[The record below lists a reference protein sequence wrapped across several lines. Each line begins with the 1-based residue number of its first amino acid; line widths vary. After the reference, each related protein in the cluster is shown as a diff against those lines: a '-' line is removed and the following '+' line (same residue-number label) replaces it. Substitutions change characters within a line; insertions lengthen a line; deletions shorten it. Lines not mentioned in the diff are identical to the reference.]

1 MEKSVFCELDHLYL
15 NTEYISSQSVREATT
30 MSHDNDDP
38 NQIQEGRHISL
49 LAMGKDILAKW
60 MSLAQSRVMIVR
72 NPDSQKL
79 SGTINNVSMK
89 RAGSSA

>member
-1 MEKSVFCELDHLYL
+1 
-15 NTEYISSQSVREATT
+15 
-30 MSHDNDDP
+30 
-38 NQIQEGRHISL
+38 
-49 LAMGKDILAKW
+49 MGKDILAKW

-89 RAGSSA
+89 WAGVLSEIKSH

>member
-15 NTEYISSQSVREATT
+15 NTEYISCQSVREATT
-30 MSHDNDDP
+30 MSHDNDDS